1 MYIHSFVQLHMTNR
15 RRIDALAC
23 ILFVNFESQTQLELG
38 DRSKSYDLFLDFLT
52 RTGLAIFGCLNA
64 KATNE
69 AYKMKNKLVKKARN
83 KAHMTLKY
91 PVNGSFNNTDCF
103 SILIKCV

>member
-1 MYIHSFVQLHMTNR
+1 MH
-15 RRIDALAC
+15 RIS
-23 ILFVNFESQTQLELG
+23 FVNFESQTQLEIG

-83 KAHMTLKY
+83 KAHMTVKY
-91 PVNGSFNNTDCF
+91 PVNSCEF
-103 SILIKCV
+103 IYQH